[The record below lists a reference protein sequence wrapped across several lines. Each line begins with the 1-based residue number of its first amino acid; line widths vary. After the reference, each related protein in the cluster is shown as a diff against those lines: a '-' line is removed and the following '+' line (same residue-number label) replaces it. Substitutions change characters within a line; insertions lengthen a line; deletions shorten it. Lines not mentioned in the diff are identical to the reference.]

1 MIHFLPLRTT
11 SGRAHEMGAP
21 KTSKPTCLDSRD
33 LVGRIR
39 NAEPGATAELYRTFH
54 AGVRLLFSR
63 SLGAQDAEDQAH
75 DTFVVVIEA
84 IQRGRIQKPECLAGF
99 IRAVVKNKIAS
110 HIRAV
115 TEFRAR
121 HGDLECAEAKDWR
134 GNPEEE
140 TARRE
145 MGDLMRSVLLG
156 LPARDR
162 EVLIRFYLREQPQ
175 EQIQTEMNLA
185 PAQFRLLKSRAKA
198 QFGTRARLRLAGRRP
213 VGVQGL
219 SRLGQQRLA

>member
-1 MIHFLPLRTT
+1 MTNFLPLRTT
-11 SGRAHEMGAP
+11 SDQAHEMGALT
-21 KTSKPTCLDSRD
+21 TSKPASLHNRD
-33 LVGRIR
+33 LVERIR
-39 NAEPGATAELYRTFH
+39 NAEPGATAELYQTFH

-75 DTFVVVIEA
+75 DTFMVVIEA
-84 IQRGRIQKPECLAGF
+84 IHRGRIQNPDCLAGF
-99 IRAVVKNKIAS
+99 IRGVVKNKIAS
-110 HIRAV
+110 HIRAI

-121 HGDLECAEAKDWR
+121 HGDLECADAKDRR

-145 MGDLMRSVLLG
+145 MRDLMQSVLLG

-175 EQIQTEMNLA
+175 EQIQTEMNLTLN
-185 PAQFRLLKSRAKA
+185 QFRLLKSRAKA
-198 QFGTRARLRLAGRRP
+198 QFGTRARLRLAARRP
-213 VGVQGL
+213 VGVEGL
-219 SRLGQQRLA
+219 SRFGQQRLA